1 MHADLVHLAAG
12 MDRLTFVRLRAQAQV
27 QPQERSELRAAILEH
42 LRAVDFEMCEMPDGR
57 WLFGT
62 QRQLQVATATPDAAA
77 AQPLDRVMPQGRDAG
92 PVRRLMTELQMVL
105 HEHPVNERRARD
117 DLPAINAI
125 WLWGVGELTGLPP
138 MSVTAASG
146 DEPYLRGICQLL
158 SQRCESAPSDA
169 DALLSSAAAHAKEVA
184 VIEVSNL
191 DTLER
196 DWLVP
201 LAAALG
207 RGKLAQLNLVLSEW
221 SLSVSRTELLKLWR
235 RGRPPAS
242 WAAL

>member
-1 MHADLVHLAAG
+1 
-12 MDRLTFVRLRAQAQV
+12 
-27 QPQERSELRAAILEH
+27 
-42 LRAVDFEMCEMPDGR
+42 
-57 WLFGT
+57 
-62 QRQLQVATATPDAAA
+62 
-77 AQPLDRVMPQGRDAG
+77 
-92 PVRRLMTELQMVL
+92 MTELQMVL